1 MKRVKIIARA
11 LYIISRILALGYSI
25 TTLYAAFC
33 IVTGVWTSPYEEK
46 FLHIFYPFTTR
57 PFLIADNNVSYL
69 IFSLLLPL
77 GLYSVF
83 FWWVSGVF
91 KVFFQ
96 SRLFTAQNI
105 VHLNR
110 FCIFNL
116 IAPVLATILSS
127 FFVPIDGIIWE
138 LIVVHII
145 LGTFTFF
152 FTAIFR
158 QGLDLQ
164 NEQDLFI

>member
-11 LYIISRILALGYSI
+11 LYIICRILAVGYSL

-33 IVTGVWTSPYEEK
+33 TLTGIWVSPDGNRL
-46 FLHIFYPFTTR
+46 LHIFYPFTQS
-57 PFLIADNNVSYL
+57 PFLIADNNFRYIV
-69 IFSLLLPL
+69 FSLLLPL

-83 FWWVSGVF
+83 FWWVSNVF

-96 SRLFTAQNI
+96 DRLFTVENI

-110 FCIFNL
+110 FYLLNL
-116 IAPVLATILSS
+116 IAPISATLAGS
-127 FFVPIDGIIWE
+127 FFVPVNSIIWE
-138 LIVVHII
+138 LIMVHSI
-145 LGTFTFF
+145 LGVFTYF
-152 FTAIFR
+152 FTAIFK